1 MCTFDAPISRCE
13 AMHVM
18 VITDQ
23 TAHQCAV
30 EHGCKDDQKCPLED
44 CFSGD
49 EVPAAAVK
57 PPDAG
62 RRSGWRIA
70 A

>member
-13 AMHVM
+13 VMRVM

-23 TAHQCAV
+23 TQHQCAV
-30 EHGCKDDQKCPLED
+30 EHGCADNTACPLED
-44 CFSGD
+44 CFSGV
-49 EVPAAAVK
+49 EIPVAVTK
-57 PPDAG
+57 MPET
-62 RRSGWRIA
+62 GWRIA